1 MYSPRSHPH
10 CRPYHG
16 QMYKY
21 SKYTEI
27 LVSNTY
33 TTTTNITLSKLR
45 LYFYSTRL
53 NFDWCVSTLVFFSG
67 LEAQSLQSF
76 LLNYSLWIIAAWTW
90 RVRAYSCSV
99 PPLWLGPTVAAC
111 VCVCPGLEWT
121 MCIHAHCS
129 LVGKCVLRWL
139 IGSVS

>member
-27 LVSNTY
+27 LVSNPY
-33 TTTTNITLSKLR
+33 TTTTNTTPFKIQLFYNNLR
-45 LYFYSTRL
+45 LEIARYG
-53 NFDWCVSTLVFFSG
+53 NTLVFFSG

-99 PPLWLGPTVAAC
+99 PPLWLGPTVTVC
-111 VCVCPGLEWT
+111 VCVSVWRSGVDNVHT
-121 MCIHAHCS
+121 CS
-129 LVGKCVLRWL
+129 LL
-139 IGSVS
+139 IGG